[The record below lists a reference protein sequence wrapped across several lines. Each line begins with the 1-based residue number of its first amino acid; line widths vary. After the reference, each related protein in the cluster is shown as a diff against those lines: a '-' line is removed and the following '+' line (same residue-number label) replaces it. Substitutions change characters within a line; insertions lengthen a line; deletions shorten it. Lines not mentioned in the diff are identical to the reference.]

1 MAVIVNTIWTVK
13 PDKKS
18 VFIADLSTKLPATRA
33 YDGCDW
39 IYLIDS
45 PDSDPSTVEAVSKWE
60 SNEKYQAYVSFR
72 VDSRSSDTG
81 KENFQTAPPT
91 MKIMPVIMDFNK

>member
-1 MAVIVNTIWTVK
+1 MNVIVNTIWTVK

-18 VFIADLSTKLPATRA
+18 VFIADLSTRLPATRA

-39 IYLIDS
+39 IYLVDS
-45 PDSDPSTVEAVSKWE
+45 QDSNPSIVEAVSKWE

-72 VDSRSSDTG
+72 VDSRASGTG

-91 MKIMPVIMDFNK
+91 MKIMPVIMDFNE